1 MTKVYFN
8 KHTQIWL
15 FVFIYRFENI
25 YFFSLIKEIWIWA
38 GKNKTLFWLFLY
50 KHTIAQLLRER
61 GVQKEVEIFFSIYYL
76 YFTYFYLRINLCFIK
91 RWWFIKYLL
100 SELLWHILS
109 LQHFSDRFIQDYT
122 LYSTL
127 SF

>member
-8 KHTQIWL
+8 KTHTNLTIWQI
-15 FVFIYRFENI
+15 IYRFENI
-25 YFFSLIKEIWIWA
+25 YMFSLIKEIWIWA

-61 GVQKEVEIFFSIYYL
+61 GVQKEVEFFSIYYL
-76 YFTYFYLRINLCFIK
+76 YSTYFYLRINLCFIK
-91 RWWFIKYLL
+91 RWWFIRYLL
-100 SELLWHILS
+100 SELFWHILS